1 MVPKT
6 AMVLAAGFGTRMR
19 PLSDT
24 VPKPLIQLRG
34 ETLIDRVLARLA
46 GAGVEKAVVNTHY
59 LADQV
64 EAHLAGR
71 KTPEIVISPEP
82 DVLLDT
88 GGGVKNA
95 LSLLGEHPFFI
106 HNSDSVWVEG
116 ASVSLQRMGEVW
128 DPNEMD
134 ALLLV
139 APTAYAIGY
148 QGGGDFA
155 LAPDGLL
162 RRRKENEVVPFV
174 FTGVSIGQAG
184 LFDDSPEGPF
194 SLNLLW
200 DRALSQGRLRGVR
213 LEGIWMHVGTPQAL
227 EEAERL
233 LAGDE
238 E

>member
-1 MVPKT
+1 MGPKT
-6 AMVLAAGFGTRMR
+6 AMVLAAGLGTRMR

-24 VPKPLIQLRG
+24 VPKPLIKLGG
-34 ETLIDRVLARLA
+34 EALIDRVLGRLA
-46 GAGVEKAVVNTHY
+46 GAGVEKAIVNTHY

-64 EAHLAGR
+64 EAHLADR
-71 KTPEIVISPEP
+71 EHPQIVISPEP
-82 DVLLDT
+82 DEILDT

-95 LSLLGEHPFFI
+95 LDLLGEGPFFV

-116 ASVSLQRMGEVW
+116 ASASLQRMSEVW
-128 DPNEMD
+128 DPEQMD

-148 QGGGDFA
+148 QGSGDFA
-155 LAPDGLL
+155 LAPDGSL

-174 FTGVSIGQAG
+174 FAGVSIGQPS
-184 LFDDSPEGPF
+184 LFADSPDGPF

-200 DRALSQGRLRGVR
+200 DRALEAGRLRGVR
-213 LEGIWMHVGTPQAL
+213 LEGVWMHVGTPEAL
-227 EEAERL
+227 AEAERL

>member
-1 MVPKT
+1 MGPKT
-6 AMVLAAGFGTRMR
+6 AMVLAAGLGTRMR

-24 VPKPLIQLRG
+24 VPKPLVQLGG
-34 ETLIDRVLARLA
+34 EALIDRVLTRLTQ
-46 GAGVEKAVVNTHY
+46 AGVEKAIVNTHY

-64 EAHLAGR
+64 ESHLAGR
-71 KTPEIVISPEP
+71 KTPEIVISPER
-82 DVLLDT
+82 DELLDT

-95 LSLLGEHPFFI
+95 LGLLGDGPFFI

-116 ASVSLQRMGEVW
+116 ASASLQRMGEVW
-128 DPNEMD
+128 DPKQMD

-155 LAPDGLL
+155 MAPDGLL

-174 FTGVSIGQAG
+174 FAGVSIGRSS

-200 DRALSQGRLRGVR
+200 DRALEAGRLRGVR
-213 LEGIWMHVGTPQAL
+213 LEGVWMHVGAPQAL
-227 EEAERL
+227 AEAERL
-233 LAGDE
+233 LARDE

>member
-1 MVPKT
+1 M
-6 AMVLAAGFGTRMR
+6 
-19 PLSDT
+19 
-24 VPKPLIQLRG
+24 
-34 ETLIDRVLARLA
+34 
-46 GAGVEKAVVNTHY
+46 NTHY

-64 EAHLAGR
+64 ESHLAGR
-71 KTPEIVISPEP
+71 KTPEIVISPER
-82 DVLLDT
+82 DELLDT

-95 LSLLGEHPFFI
+95 LGLLGDGPFVI

-116 ASVSLQRMGEVW
+116 ASASLQRMGEVW
-128 DPNEMD
+128 DPKQMD

-139 APTAYAIGY
+139 APIAYAIGY

-155 LAPDGLL
+155 MAPDGLL

-174 FTGVSIGQAG
+174 FAGVSIGRPS

-200 DRALSQGRLRGVR
+200 DRALEAGRLRGVR
-213 LEGIWMHVGTPQAL
+213 LEGVWMHVGTPQAL
-227 EEAERL
+227 AEAERL
-233 LAGDE
+233 LARDE